1 MKRNRLKIKDLFFVA
16 LYGVRARKGRATLT
30 SIGIGIGIAAIV
42 AVSGIS
48 ASGRADL
55 LSTLESLGTNLV
67 KASPQA
73 GFFGTQEELPKGV
86 LGMVERIGPVQEV
99 TSTTQ
104 TDLLSTL
111 ESLGTNLVKASP
123 QAGFFGTQE
132 ELPKGVLGM
141 VERIGPVQEVTSTT
155 QTDLLVRR
163 SNFISEFEGGGIS
176 TIVTSAEL
184 LDVIGGNLVD
194 GRFIEDGLSDIPVT
208 VLGNVTAQRLGI
220 NNLFK
225 PTKILIENEWF
236 GVVGILEEL
245 KIHPD
250 LDRSVFIGYGVA
262 KTLFDINEEPTT
274 IYLRANPTFIED
286 VVEVL
291 APSMNPE
298 NPDQVEV
305 TRPSDALEAQQAAEE
320 AFTNLL
326 LGLGSVALLVG
337 GVAIANVMVMSVL
350 ERRME
355 IGVRRSIGATRRE
368 IRYQFLLESIV
379 LSGIGGLVGVLLGT
393 GITLGYTN
401 YTNIVFSIPVWQIF
415 GAVLLALLIGAISGV
430 YPAIKAS
437 KIQPAEAV
445 RK

>member
-1 MKRNRLKIKDLFFVA
+1 MKKNKLRTRDLFFVA
-16 LYGVRARKGRATLT
+16 VYGVKARKGRAALT

-42 AVSGIS
+42 AVSGIA
-48 ASGRADL
+48 ASGSADL

-73 GFFGTQEELPKGV
+73 GFFGTQEELPEGV
-86 LGMVERIGPVQEV
+86 IGMVERIGPVE
-99 TSTTQ
+99 
-104 TDLLSTL
+104 
-111 ESLGTNLVKASP
+111 
-123 QAGFFGTQE
+123 
-132 ELPKGVLGM
+132 
-141 VERIGPVQEVTSTT
+141 EVTSTT

-163 SNFISEFEGGGIS
+163 TNFISEFEGGGIS
-176 TIVTSAEL
+176 TIITSSEL
-184 LDVIGGNLVD
+184 LNVIGGNLSE
-194 GRFIEDGLSDIPVT
+194 GRFITDGLSDLPVT
-208 VLGNVTAQRLGI
+208 VLGSVTAKRLGI
-220 NNLFK
+220 TNLSK
-225 PTKILIENEWF
+225 PTKILIDDEWF
-236 GVVGILEEL
+236 GVIGIVEEL

-250 LDRSVFIGYGVA
+250 LDRSVFIGYGAA
-262 KTLFDINEEPTT
+262 KKLFDINEEPTT

-286 VVEVL
+286 VVEVI

-305 TRPSDALEAQQAAEE
+305 SRPSDALEAQQAVE
-320 AFTNLL
+320 ASFTNLL

-368 IRYQFLLESIV
+368 IRYQFLLESVV
-379 LSGIGGLVGVLLGT
+379 LSGIGGLVGVMLGSL
-393 GITLGYTN
+393 ITLAYTN
-401 YTNIVFSIPVWQIF
+401 YTNIVFSIPVWQIL
-415 GAVLLALLIGAISGV
+415 GAVVLALLIGAISGV

>member
-1 MKRNRLKIKDLFFVA
+1 MKKNKLRTRDLFFVA
-16 LYGVRARKGRATLT
+16 VYGVKARKGRAALT

-42 AVSGIS
+42 AVSGIA
-48 ASGRADL
+48 ASGSADL

-73 GFFGTQEELPKGV
+73 GFFGTQEELPEGV
-86 LGMVERIGPVQEV
+86 IGMVERIGPVE
-99 TSTTQ
+99 
-104 TDLLSTL
+104 
-111 ESLGTNLVKASP
+111 
-123 QAGFFGTQE
+123 
-132 ELPKGVLGM
+132 
-141 VERIGPVQEVTSTT
+141 EVTSTT

-176 TIVTSAEL
+176 TIVTSSEL
-184 LDVIGGNLVD
+184 LNVIGGNLSE
-194 GRFIEDGLSDIPVT
+194 GRFITDGLSDLPVT
-208 VLGNVTAQRLGI
+208 VLGSVTAKRLGI
-220 NNLFK
+220 TNLSK
-225 PTKILIENEWF
+225 PTKILIDDEWF
-236 GVVGILEEL
+236 GVIGIVEEL

-250 LDRSVFIGYGVA
+250 LDRSVFIGYGAA
-262 KTLFDINEEPTT
+262 KKLFDINEEPTT

-286 VVEVL
+286 VVEVI

-305 TRPSDALEAQQAAEE
+305 SRPSDALEAQQAVE
-320 AFTNLL
+320 ASFTNLL

-379 LSGIGGLVGVLLGT
+379 LSGIGGLVGVMLGSL
-393 GITLGYTN
+393 ITLAYTN
-401 YTNIVFSIPVWQIF
+401 YTNIVFSIPVWQIL
-415 GAVLLALLIGAISGV
+415 GAVILALLIGAISGV

>member
-1 MKRNRLKIKDLFFVA
+1 MVA
-16 LYGVRARKGRATLT
+16 FYGVKARRGRAALT

-42 AVSGIS
+42 AVTGIS

-55 LSTLESLGTNLV
+55 LATLESLGTNLI

-73 GFFGTQEELPKGV
+73 GFFGTQENLP
-86 LGMVERIGPVQEV
+86 
-99 TSTTQ
+99 
-104 TDLLSTL
+104 D
-111 ESLGTNLVKASP
+111 
-123 QAGFFGTQE
+123 
-132 ELPKGVLGM
+132 GVLGM

-163 SNFISEFEGGGIS
+163 TDFIAEFEGGGIS
-176 TIVTSAEL
+176 TLVTRSEL
-184 LDVIGGNLVD
+184 LDVVGGKLAE
-194 GRFIEDGLSDIPVT
+194 GRFIKDGLSDIPVT
-208 VLGNVTAQRLGI
+208 VLGSVTATRLGI
-220 NNLFK
+220 RDLSI

-236 GVVGILEEL
+236 GVVGILDEL

-262 KTLFDINEEPTT
+262 KTLFNVDEEPTT
-274 IYLRANPTFIED
+274 IYVRSNPTYIED

-298 NPDQVEV
+298 NPDQVSV
-305 TRPSDALEAQQAAEE
+305 SRPSDALEAQEAAEV

-355 IGVRRSIGATRRE
+355 IGVRRSIGATRKE
-368 IRYQFLLESIV
+368 IRYQFLLESV
-379 LSGIGGLVGVLLGT
+379 LLSGVGGLVGVLLGA
-393 GITLGYTN
+393 GITLGYTE
-401 YTNIVFSIPVWQIF
+401 YSNIVFSIPILQVL
-415 GAVLLALLIGAISGV
+415 GAIVLALLIGALSGV

>member
-1 MKRNRLKIKDLFFVA
+1 MVKNRLRLRDLFFVA
-16 LYGVRARKGRATLT
+16 LYGVKARKGRAAMT

-42 AVSGIS
+42 AVTGIS
-48 ASGRADL
+48 SSGRADL
-55 LSTLESLGTNLV
+55 LATLESLGTNLI

-73 GFFGTQEELPKGV
+73 GFFGSQEELPDGV
-86 LGMVERIGPVQEV
+86 IGMVERIGPVEEV

-104 TDLLSTL
+104 
-111 ESLGTNLVKASP
+111 A
-123 QAGFFGTQE
+123 
-132 ELPKGVLGM
+132 
-141 VERIGPVQEVTSTT
+141 
-155 QTDLLVRR
+155 DLLVRR
-163 SNFISEFEGGGIS
+163 TDFISEFEGGGIS
-176 TIVTSAEL
+176 TVVTSSEL
-184 LDVIGGNLVD
+184 LDVIGGNLSE
-194 GRFIEDGLSDIPVT
+194 GRFITDGLSDIPVT
-208 VLGNVTAQRLGI
+208 VLGSVSAERLGI
-220 NNLFK
+220 NNLSQ
-225 PTKILIENEWF
+225 PSKILIDDEWF
-236 GVVGILEEL
+236 GVVGILDEL

-262 KTLFDINEEPTT
+262 STLFDIDEEPTT
-274 IYLRANPTFIED
+274 IYLRANPNFIED
-286 VVEVL
+286 VVDVL

-305 TRPSDALEAQQAAEE
+305 SRPSDALEAQQAAET

-355 IGVRRSIGATRRE
+355 IGVRRSLGATRRE
-368 IRYQFLLESIV
+368 IRYQFLLESVI
-379 LSGIGGLVGVLLGT
+379 LSGIGGLVGVLLGVA
-393 GITLGYTN
+393 ITLGYTN

>member
-1 MKRNRLKIKDLFFVA
+1 MKQRLKMKDLFFVA
-16 LYGVRARKGRATLT
+16 LYGVRARRGRAALT

-42 AVSGIS
+42 AVTGIS

-55 LSTLESLGTNLV
+55 LATLESLGTNLI

-73 GFFGTQEELPKGV
+73 GFFGTQEKLPDGV
-86 LGMVERIGPVQEV
+86 VGMVERIGPVEEV

-104 TDLLSTL
+104 TDL
-111 ESLGTNLVKASP
+111 
-123 QAGFFGTQE
+123 
-132 ELPKGVLGM
+132 
-141 VERIGPVQEVTSTT
+141 I
-155 QTDLLVRR
+155 VRR
-163 SNFISEFEGGGIS
+163 SDFISEFEGGGIS
-176 TIVTSAEL
+176 TIVTSPEL
-184 LDVIGGNLVD
+184 LQVVGGNLIE
-194 GRFIEDGLSDIPVT
+194 GRFIQDGLSNIPVT
-208 VLGNVTAQRLGI
+208 VLGSVTASRLGI
-220 NNLFK
+220 NTLET
-225 PTKILIENEWF
+225 PTKILIGNEWF
-236 GVVGILEEL
+236 GVVGILDEL

-262 KTLFDINEEPTT
+262 KILFDIDKEPTT
-274 IYLRANPTFIED
+274 IYVRANPTYIED
-286 VVEVL
+286 VVEVI

-298 NPDQVEV
+298 NPDQVQV
-305 TRPSDALEAQQAAEE
+305 SRPSDALEAQEAADA

-379 LSGIGGLVGVLLGT
+379 LSGIGGLVGVVLGT
-393 GITLGYTN
+393 GVTLGYTN
-401 YTNIVFSIPVWQIF
+401 YTDIVFSIPVSQVL
-415 GAVLLALLIGAISGV
+415 GAILLALLIGAISGV

>member
-1 MKRNRLKIKDLFFVA
+1 MKQRLKIKDLFFVA
-16 LYGVRARKGRATLT
+16 LYGVRARRGRAALT

-42 AVSGIS
+42 AVTGIS

-55 LSTLESLGTNLV
+55 LATLESLGTNLI

-73 GFFGTQEELPKGV
+73 GFFGTQEKLPDGV
-86 LGMVERIGPVQEV
+86 VGMVERIGPVEEV

-104 TDLLSTL
+104 TDL
-111 ESLGTNLVKASP
+111 
-123 QAGFFGTQE
+123 
-132 ELPKGVLGM
+132 
-141 VERIGPVQEVTSTT
+141 I
-155 QTDLLVRR
+155 VRR
-163 SNFISEFEGGGIS
+163 SDFISEFEGGGIS
-176 TIVTSAEL
+176 TIATSPEL
-184 LDVIGGNLVD
+184 LQVVGGNLIE
-194 GRFIEDGLSDIPVT
+194 GRFIQDGLSNIPVT
-208 VLGNVTAQRLGI
+208 VLGSVTASRLGI
-220 NNLFK
+220 NTLET
-225 PTKILIENEWF
+225 PTKILIGNEWF
-236 GVVGILEEL
+236 GVVGILDEL

-262 KTLFDINEEPTT
+262 KTLFDIDKEPTT
-274 IYLRANPTFIED
+274 IYVRANPTYIED
-286 VVEVL
+286 VVEVI

-298 NPDQVEV
+298 NPDQVQV
-305 TRPSDALEAQQAAEE
+305 SRPSDALEAQEAADA

-355 IGVRRSIGATRRE
+355 IGVRRSIGATRKE

-379 LSGIGGLVGVLLGT
+379 LSGIGGLVGVVLGT
-393 GITLGYTN
+393 GVTLGYTN
-401 YTNIVFSIPVWQIF
+401 YTDIVFSIPVSQVL
-415 GAVLLALLIGAISGV
+415 GAILLALLIGAISGV

>member
-1 MKRNRLKIKDLFFVA
+1 MVKNKLRLKDLFFVA
-16 LYGVRARKGRATLT
+16 LYGVKARKGRAAMT

-42 AVSGIS
+42 AVTGIS
-48 ASGRADL
+48 SSGRADL
-55 LSTLESLGTNLV
+55 LATLESLGTNLI

-73 GFFGTQEELPKGV
+73 GFFGSQEELPESV
-86 LGMVERIGPVQEV
+86 IGMVERIGPVEEV

-104 TDLLSTL
+104 
-111 ESLGTNLVKASP
+111 A
-123 QAGFFGTQE
+123 
-132 ELPKGVLGM
+132 
-141 VERIGPVQEVTSTT
+141 
-155 QTDLLVRR
+155 DLLVRR
-163 SNFISEFEGGGIS
+163 TDFISEFEGGGIS
-176 TIVTSAEL
+176 TVVTSSEL
-184 LDVIGGNLVD
+184 LDVIGGNLTE
-194 GRFIEDGLSDIPVT
+194 GRFITDGLSDIPVT
-208 VLGNVTAQRLGI
+208 VLGSVSAERLGI
-220 NNLFK
+220 TNLSQ
-225 PTKILIENEWF
+225 PSKILIDDEWF
-236 GVVGILEEL
+236 GVVGILNEL

-262 KTLFDINEEPTT
+262 ATLFDIDEEPTT
-274 IYLRANPTFIED
+274 IYLRANPNFIED
-286 VVEVL
+286 VVDVL

-305 TRPSDALEAQQAAEE
+305 SRPSDALEAQQAAET

-355 IGVRRSIGATRRE
+355 IGVRRSLGATRRE
-368 IRYQFLLESIV
+368 IRYQFLLESVI
-379 LSGIGGLVGVLLGT
+379 LSGIGGLVGVLLGVA
-393 GITLGYTN
+393 ITLGYTN

-415 GAVLLALLIGAISGV
+415 GAVLVALLIGAISGV

>member
-1 MKRNRLKIKDLFFVA
+1 MVA
-16 LYGVRARKGRATLT
+16 FYGVKARRGRAALT

-42 AVSGIS
+42 AVTGIS

-55 LSTLESLGTNLV
+55 LATLESLGTNLI

-73 GFFGTQEELPKGV
+73 GFFGTQENLP
-86 LGMVERIGPVQEV
+86 
-99 TSTTQ
+99 
-104 TDLLSTL
+104 D
-111 ESLGTNLVKASP
+111 
-123 QAGFFGTQE
+123 
-132 ELPKGVLGM
+132 GVLGM

-163 SNFISEFEGGGIS
+163 TDFISEFEGGGIS
-176 TIVTSAEL
+176 TLVTRSEL
-184 LDVIGGNLVD
+184 LDVVGGKLAE
-194 GRFIEDGLSDIPVT
+194 GRFIKDGLSDIPVT
-208 VLGNVTAQRLGI
+208 VLGSVTATRLGI
-220 NNLFK
+220 RDLSI

-236 GVVGILEEL
+236 GVVGILDEL

-262 KTLFDINEEPTT
+262 KTLFNVDEEPTT
-274 IYLRANPTFIED
+274 IYVRSNPTYIED

-298 NPDQVEV
+298 NPDQVSV
-305 TRPSDALEAQQAAEE
+305 SRPSDALEAQEAAEV

-355 IGVRRSIGATRRE
+355 IGVRRSIGATRKE
-368 IRYQFLLESIV
+368 IRYQFLLESV
-379 LSGIGGLVGVLLGT
+379 LLSGVGGLVGVLLGA
-393 GITLGYTN
+393 GITLGYTE
-401 YTNIVFSIPVWQIF
+401 YSNIVFSIPVLQVL
-415 GAVLLALLIGAISGV
+415 GAIVLALLIGALSGV

-437 KIQPAEAV
+437 KTQPAEAV

>member
-1 MKRNRLKIKDLFFVA
+1 MKQRLKIKDLFFVA
-16 LYGVRARKGRATLT
+16 LYGVRARRGRAALT

-42 AVSGIS
+42 AVTGIS

-55 LSTLESLGTNLV
+55 LATLESLGTNLI

-73 GFFGTQEELPKGV
+73 GFFGTQEKLPDGV
-86 LGMVERIGPVQEV
+86 VGMVERIGPVEEV

-104 TDLLSTL
+104 TDL
-111 ESLGTNLVKASP
+111 
-123 QAGFFGTQE
+123 
-132 ELPKGVLGM
+132 
-141 VERIGPVQEVTSTT
+141 I
-155 QTDLLVRR
+155 VRR
-163 SNFISEFEGGGIS
+163 SDFISEFEGGGIS
-176 TIVTSAEL
+176 SIVTSPEL
-184 LDVIGGNLVD
+184 LQVVGGNLIE
-194 GRFIEDGLSDIPVT
+194 GRFIQDGLSNIPVT
-208 VLGNVTAQRLGI
+208 VLGSVTASRLGI
-220 NNLFK
+220 NTLET
-225 PTKILIENEWF
+225 PTKILIGNEWF
-236 GVVGILEEL
+236 GVVGILDEL

-262 KTLFDINEEPTT
+262 KILFDIDKEPTT
-274 IYLRANPTFIED
+274 IYVRANPTYKKD
-286 VVEVL
+286 VVEVI

-298 NPDQVEV
+298 NPDQVQV
-305 TRPSDALEAQQAAEE
+305 SRPSDALEAQEAADA

-379 LSGIGGLVGVLLGT
+379 LSGIGGLVGVVLGT
-393 GITLGYTN
+393 GVTLGYTN
-401 YTNIVFSIPVWQIF
+401 YTDIVFSIPVSQVL
-415 GAVLLALLIGAISGV
+415 GAILLALLIGAISGV

>member
-1 MKRNRLKIKDLFFVA
+1 MSKNKLRTRDLFFVA
-16 LYGVRARKGRATLT
+16 VYGVKARKGRAALT

-42 AVSGIS
+42 AVSGIA
-48 ASGRADL
+48 ASGSADL

-73 GFFGTQEELPKGV
+73 GFFGTQEKLPEGV
-86 LGMVERIGPVQEV
+86 IGMVERIGPVE
-99 TSTTQ
+99 
-104 TDLLSTL
+104 
-111 ESLGTNLVKASP
+111 
-123 QAGFFGTQE
+123 
-132 ELPKGVLGM
+132 
-141 VERIGPVQEVTSTT
+141 EVTSTT

-176 TIVTSAEL
+176 TIVTSSEL
-184 LDVIGGNLVD
+184 LNVIGGKLSE
-194 GRFIEDGLSDIPVT
+194 GRFITDGLADLPVT
-208 VLGNVTAQRLGI
+208 VLGSVTAKRLGI
-220 NNLFK
+220 TNLSK
-225 PTKILIENEWF
+225 PTKILIDDEWF
-236 GVVGILEEL
+236 GVIGIVEEL

-250 LDRSVFIGYGVA
+250 LDRSVFIGYGAA
-262 KTLFDINEEPTT
+262 KKLFDINEEPTT

-286 VVEVL
+286 VVEVI

-305 TRPSDALEAQQAAEE
+305 SRPSDALEAQQAVE
-320 AFTNLL
+320 ASFTNLL

-368 IRYQFLLESIV
+368 IRYQFLLESVV
-379 LSGIGGLVGVLLGT
+379 LSGIGGLVGVMLGSL
-393 GITLGYTN
+393 ITLAYTN
-401 YTNIVFSIPVWQIF
+401 YTNIVFSIPVWQIL
-415 GAVLLALLIGAISGV
+415 GAVVLALLIGAISGV

>member
-1 MKRNRLKIKDLFFVA
+1 MNKNKLRTRDLFFVA
-16 LYGVRARKGRATLT
+16 VYGVKARKGRAALT

-42 AVSGIS
+42 AVSGIA
-48 ASGRADL
+48 ASGSADL

-73 GFFGTQEELPKGV
+73 GFFGTQEELPEGV
-86 LGMVERIGPVQEV
+86 IGMVERIGPVE
-99 TSTTQ
+99 
-104 TDLLSTL
+104 
-111 ESLGTNLVKASP
+111 
-123 QAGFFGTQE
+123 
-132 ELPKGVLGM
+132 
-141 VERIGPVQEVTSTT
+141 EVTSTT

-176 TIVTSAEL
+176 TIVTSSEL
-184 LDVIGGNLVD
+184 LNVIGGKLSE
-194 GRFIEDGLSDIPVT
+194 GRFITDGLSGLPVT
-208 VLGNVTAQRLGI
+208 VLGNVTAKRLGI
-220 NNLFK
+220 TNLSK
-225 PTKILIENEWF
+225 PTKILIDDEWF
-236 GVVGILEEL
+236 GVIGIVEEL

-250 LDRSVFIGYGVA
+250 LDRSVFIGYGAA
-262 KTLFDINEEPTT
+262 KKLFDINEEPTT

-286 VVEVL
+286 VVEVI

-305 TRPSDALEAQQAAEE
+305 SRPSDALEAQQAVE
-320 AFTNLL
+320 ASFTNLL

-379 LSGIGGLVGVLLGT
+379 LSGIGGLVGVMLGSL
-393 GITLGYTN
+393 ITLAYTN
-401 YTNIVFSIPVWQIF
+401 YTNIVFSIPVWQIL
-415 GAVLLALLIGAISGV
+415 GAVVLALLIGAISGV

>member
-1 MKRNRLKIKDLFFVA
+1 MKQRLKIKDLFFVA
-16 LYGVRARKGRATLT
+16 LYGVRARRGRAALT

-42 AVSGIS
+42 AVTGIS

-55 LSTLESLGTNLV
+55 LATLESLGTNLI

-73 GFFGTQEELPKGV
+73 GFFGTQEKLPDGV
-86 LGMVERIGPVQEV
+86 VGMVERIGPVEEV

-104 TDLLSTL
+104 TDL
-111 ESLGTNLVKASP
+111 
-123 QAGFFGTQE
+123 
-132 ELPKGVLGM
+132 
-141 VERIGPVQEVTSTT
+141 I
-155 QTDLLVRR
+155 VRR
-163 SNFISEFEGGGIS
+163 SDFISEFEGGGIS
-176 TIVTSAEL
+176 TIVTSPEL
-184 LDVIGGNLVD
+184 LQVVGGNLIE
-194 GRFIEDGLSDIPVT
+194 GRFIQDGLSNIPVT
-208 VLGNVTAQRLGI
+208 VLGSVTASRLGI
-220 NNLFK
+220 NTLDT
-225 PTKILIENEWF
+225 PTKILIGNEWF
-236 GVVGILEEL
+236 GVVGIIDEL

-262 KTLFDINEEPTT
+262 KTLFDIDKEPTT
-274 IYLRANPTFIED
+274 IYVRANPTYIED
-286 VVEVL
+286 VVEVI

-298 NPDQVEV
+298 NPDQVQV
-305 TRPSDALEAQQAAEE
+305 SRPSDALVAQEAADA

-326 LGLGSVALLVG
+326 LGIGSVALLVG

-355 IGVRRSIGATRRE
+355 IGVRRSIGATRKE

-379 LSGIGGLVGVLLGT
+379 LSGIGGLVGVVLGT
-393 GITLGYTN
+393 GVTLGYTN
-401 YTNIVFSIPVWQIF
+401 YTDIVFSIPVSQVL
-415 GAVLLALLIGAISGV
+415 GAILLALLIGAISGV

>member
-1 MKRNRLKIKDLFFVA
+1 MKQRLKIKDLFFVA
-16 LYGVRARKGRATLT
+16 LYGVRARRGRAALT

-42 AVSGIS
+42 AVTGIS

-55 LSTLESLGTNLV
+55 LATLESLGTNLI

-73 GFFGTQEELPKGV
+73 GFFGTQEKLPDGV
-86 LGMVERIGPVQEV
+86 VGMVERIGPVEEV

-104 TDLLSTL
+104 TDL
-111 ESLGTNLVKASP
+111 
-123 QAGFFGTQE
+123 
-132 ELPKGVLGM
+132 
-141 VERIGPVQEVTSTT
+141 I
-155 QTDLLVRR
+155 VRR
-163 SNFISEFEGGGIS
+163 SDFISEFEGGGIS
-176 TIVTSAEL
+176 TIVTSPEL
-184 LDVIGGNLVD
+184 LQVVGGNLIE
-194 GRFIEDGLSDIPVT
+194 GRFIQNGLANIPVT
-208 VLGNVTAQRLGI
+208 VLGSVTASRLGI
-220 NNLFK
+220 NTLET
-225 PTKILIENEWF
+225 PTKILIGNEWF
-236 GVVGILEEL
+236 GVVGIIDEL

-262 KTLFDINEEPTT
+262 KTLFDIDKEPTT
-274 IYLRANPTFIED
+274 IYVRANPTYIED
-286 VVEVL
+286 VVEVI

-298 NPDQVEV
+298 NPDQVQV
-305 TRPSDALEAQQAAEE
+305 SRPSDALEAQEAADA

-355 IGVRRSIGATRRE
+355 IGVRRSIGATRKE

-379 LSGIGGLVGVLLGT
+379 LSGIGGLVGVVLGT
-393 GITLGYTN
+393 GVTLGYTN
-401 YTNIVFSIPVWQIF
+401 YTDIVFSIPVSQVL
-415 GAVLLALLIGAISGV
+415 GAILLALLIGAISGV

>member
-1 MKRNRLKIKDLFFVA
+1 MKQRLKIKDLFFVA
-16 LYGVRARKGRATLT
+16 LYGVRARKGRAALT

-42 AVSGIS
+42 AVTGIS

-55 LSTLESLGTNLV
+55 LATLESLGTNLI

-73 GFFGTQEELPKGV
+73 GFFGTQEKLPDGV
-86 LGMVERIGPVQEV
+86 VGMVERIGPVEEV

-104 TDLLSTL
+104 TDL
-111 ESLGTNLVKASP
+111 
-123 QAGFFGTQE
+123 
-132 ELPKGVLGM
+132 
-141 VERIGPVQEVTSTT
+141 I
-155 QTDLLVRR
+155 VRR
-163 SNFISEFEGGGIS
+163 SDFISEFEGGGIS
-176 TIVTSAEL
+176 TIVTSPEL
-184 LDVIGGNLVD
+184 LQVVGGNLIE
-194 GRFIEDGLSDIPVT
+194 GRFIQDGLSNIPVT
-208 VLGNVTAQRLGI
+208 VLGSVTASRLGI
-220 NNLFK
+220 NTLET
-225 PTKILIENEWF
+225 PTKILIGNEWF
-236 GVVGILEEL
+236 GVVGILDEL

-262 KTLFDINEEPTT
+262 KTLFDIDKEPTT
-274 IYLRANPTFIED
+274 IYVRANPTYIED
-286 VVEVL
+286 VVEVI

-298 NPDQVEV
+298 NPDQVQV
-305 TRPSDALEAQQAAEE
+305 SRPSDALEAQEAADA

-379 LSGIGGLVGVLLGT
+379 LSGIGGLVGVVLGT

-401 YTNIVFSIPVWQIF
+401 YTDIVFSIPVSQVL
-415 GAVLLALLIGAISGV
+415 GAILLALLIGAISGV

>member
-1 MKRNRLKIKDLFFVA
+1 MKKNKLRTRDLFFVA
-16 LYGVRARKGRATLT
+16 VYGVKARKGRAALT

-42 AVSGIS
+42 AVSGIA
-48 ASGRADL
+48 ASGSADL

-73 GFFGTQEELPKGV
+73 GFFGTQEELPEGV
-86 LGMVERIGPVQEV
+86 IGMVERIGPVE
-99 TSTTQ
+99 
-104 TDLLSTL
+104 
-111 ESLGTNLVKASP
+111 
-123 QAGFFGTQE
+123 
-132 ELPKGVLGM
+132 
-141 VERIGPVQEVTSTT
+141 EVTSTT

-176 TIVTSAEL
+176 TIVTSSEL
-184 LDVIGGNLVD
+184 LNVIGGNLSE
-194 GRFIEDGLSDIPVT
+194 GRFITDGLSDLPVT
-208 VLGNVTAQRLGI
+208 VLGSVTAKRLGI
-220 NNLFK
+220 TNLSK
-225 PTKILIENEWF
+225 PTKILIDDEWF
-236 GVVGILEEL
+236 GVIGIVEEL

-250 LDRSVFIGYGVA
+250 LDRSVFIGYGAA
-262 KTLFDINEEPTT
+262 KKLFDINKEPTT

-286 VVEVL
+286 VVEVI

-305 TRPSDALEAQQAAEE
+305 SRPSDALEAQQAVE
-320 AFTNLL
+320 ASFTNLL

-368 IRYQFLLESIV
+368 IRYQFLLESVV
-379 LSGIGGLVGVLLGT
+379 LSGIGGLVGVMLGSL
-393 GITLGYTN
+393 ITLAYTN
-401 YTNIVFSIPVWQIF
+401 YTNIVFSIPVWQIL
-415 GAVLLALLIGAISGV
+415 GAVVLALLIGAISGV

>member
-1 MKRNRLKIKDLFFVA
+1 MNKNKLRTRDLFFVA
-16 LYGVRARKGRATLT
+16 VYGVKARKGRAALT

-42 AVSGIS
+42 AVSGIA
-48 ASGRADL
+48 ASGSADL

-73 GFFGTQEELPKGV
+73 GFFGTQEELPEGV
-86 LGMVERIGPVQEV
+86 IGMVERIGPVE
-99 TSTTQ
+99 
-104 TDLLSTL
+104 
-111 ESLGTNLVKASP
+111 
-123 QAGFFGTQE
+123 
-132 ELPKGVLGM
+132 
-141 VERIGPVQEVTSTT
+141 EVTSTT

-163 SNFISEFEGGGIS
+163 TNFISEFEGGGIS
-176 TIVTSAEL
+176 TIVTSSEL
-184 LDVIGGNLVD
+184 LNVIGGKLSE
-194 GRFIEDGLSDIPVT
+194 GRFITEGLADLPVT
-208 VLGNVTAQRLGI
+208 VLGSVTAKRLGI
-220 NNLFK
+220 TNLSK
-225 PTKILIENEWF
+225 PTKILIDDEWF
-236 GVVGILEEL
+236 GVIGIVEEL

-250 LDRSVFIGYGVA
+250 LDRSVFIGYGAA
-262 KTLFDINEEPTT
+262 KKLFDINEEPTT

-286 VVEVL
+286 VVEVI

-305 TRPSDALEAQQAAEE
+305 SRPSDALEAQQAVE
-320 AFTNLL
+320 ASFTNLL

-368 IRYQFLLESIV
+368 IRYQFLLESVV
-379 LSGIGGLVGVLLGT
+379 LSGIGGLVGVMLGSL
-393 GITLGYTN
+393 ITLAYTN
-401 YTNIVFSIPVWQIF
+401 YTNIVFSIPVWQIL
-415 GAVLLALLIGAISGV
+415 GAVVLALLIGAISGV

>member
-1 MKRNRLKIKDLFFVA
+1 MSKNKLRTRDLFFVA
-16 LYGVRARKGRATLT
+16 VYGVKARKGRAALT

-42 AVSGIS
+42 AVSGIA
-48 ASGRADL
+48 ASGSADL

-73 GFFGTQEELPKGV
+73 GFFGTQEELPEGV
-86 LGMVERIGPVQEV
+86 IGMVERIGPVE
-99 TSTTQ
+99 
-104 TDLLSTL
+104 
-111 ESLGTNLVKASP
+111 
-123 QAGFFGTQE
+123 
-132 ELPKGVLGM
+132 
-141 VERIGPVQEVTSTT
+141 EVTSTT

-176 TIVTSAEL
+176 TIVTSSEL
-184 LDVIGGNLVD
+184 LNVIGGKLSE
-194 GRFIEDGLSDIPVT
+194 GRFITDGLADLPVT
-208 VLGNVTAQRLGI
+208 VLGSVTAKRLGI
-220 NNLFK
+220 TNLSK
-225 PTKILIENEWF
+225 PTKILIDDEWF
-236 GVVGILEEL
+236 GVIGIVEEL

-250 LDRSVFIGYGVA
+250 LDRSVFIGYGAA
-262 KTLFDINEEPTT
+262 KKLFDINKEPTT

-286 VVEVL
+286 VVEVI

-305 TRPSDALEAQQAAEE
+305 SRPSDALEAQQAVE
-320 AFTNLL
+320 ASFTNLL

-379 LSGIGGLVGVLLGT
+379 LSGIGGLVGVMLGSL
-393 GITLGYTN
+393 ITLAYTN
-401 YTNIVFSIPVWQIF
+401 YTNIVFSIPVWQIL
-415 GAVLLALLIGAISGV
+415 GAVVLALLIGAISGV

>member
-1 MKRNRLKIKDLFFVA
+1 MKQRLKIKDLFFVA
-16 LYGVRARKGRATLT
+16 LYGVRARRGRAALT

-42 AVSGIS
+42 AVTGIS

-55 LSTLESLGTNLV
+55 LATLESLGTNLI

-73 GFFGTQEELPKGV
+73 GFFGTQEKLPDGV
-86 LGMVERIGPVQEV
+86 VGMVERIGPVEEV

-104 TDLLSTL
+104 TDL
-111 ESLGTNLVKASP
+111 
-123 QAGFFGTQE
+123 
-132 ELPKGVLGM
+132 
-141 VERIGPVQEVTSTT
+141 I
-155 QTDLLVRR
+155 VRR
-163 SNFISEFEGGGIS
+163 SDFISEFEGGGIS
-176 TIVTSAEL
+176 TIVTSPEL
-184 LDVIGGNLVD
+184 LQVVGGNLIE
-194 GRFIEDGLSDIPVT
+194 GRFIQDGLSNIPVT
-208 VLGNVTAQRLGI
+208 VLGSVTASRLGI
-220 NNLFK
+220 NTLDT
-225 PTKILIENEWF
+225 PTKILIGNEWF
-236 GVVGILEEL
+236 GVVGILDEL

-262 KTLFDINEEPTT
+262 KTLFDIDKEPTT
-274 IYLRANPTFIED
+274 IYVRANPTYIED
-286 VVEVL
+286 VVEVI

-298 NPDQVEV
+298 NPDQVQV
-305 TRPSDALEAQQAAEE
+305 SRPSDALEAQEAADA

-355 IGVRRSIGATRRE
+355 IGVRRSIGATRKE

-379 LSGIGGLVGVLLGT
+379 LSGIGGLVGVVLGT
-393 GITLGYTN
+393 GVTLGYTN
-401 YTNIVFSIPVWQIF
+401 YTDIVFSIPVSQVL
-415 GAVLLALLIGAISGV
+415 GAILLALLIGAISGV

>member
-1 MKRNRLKIKDLFFVA
+1 MKQRLKIKDLFFVA
-16 LYGVRARKGRATLT
+16 LYGVRARRGRAALT

-42 AVSGIS
+42 AVTGIS

-55 LSTLESLGTNLV
+55 LATLESLCTNLI

-73 GFFGTQEELPKGV
+73 GFFGTQEKLPDGV
-86 LGMVERIGPVQEV
+86 VGMVERIGPVEEV

-104 TDLLSTL
+104 TDL
-111 ESLGTNLVKASP
+111 
-123 QAGFFGTQE
+123 
-132 ELPKGVLGM
+132 
-141 VERIGPVQEVTSTT
+141 I
-155 QTDLLVRR
+155 VRR
-163 SNFISEFEGGGIS
+163 SDFISEFEGGGIS
-176 TIVTSAEL
+176 TIVTSPEL
-184 LDVIGGNLVD
+184 LQVVGGNLIE
-194 GRFIEDGLSDIPVT
+194 GRFIQDGLSNIPVT
-208 VLGNVTAQRLGI
+208 VLGSVTASRLGI
-220 NNLFK
+220 NTLDT
-225 PTKILIENEWF
+225 PTKILIGNEWF
-236 GVVGILEEL
+236 GVVGIIDEL

-262 KTLFDINEEPTT
+262 KTLFDIDKEPTT
-274 IYLRANPTFIED
+274 IYVRANPTYIED
-286 VVEVL
+286 VVEVI

-298 NPDQVEV
+298 NPDQVQV
-305 TRPSDALEAQQAAEE
+305 SRPSDALEAQEAADA

-355 IGVRRSIGATRRE
+355 IGVRRSIGATRKE

-379 LSGIGGLVGVLLGT
+379 LSGIGGLVGVVLGT
-393 GITLGYTN
+393 GVTLGYTN
-401 YTNIVFSIPVWQIF
+401 YTDIVFSIPVSQVL
-415 GAVLLALLIGAISGV
+415 GAILLALLIGAISGV

>member
-1 MKRNRLKIKDLFFVA
+1 MNKNKLRTRDLFFVA
-16 LYGVRARKGRATLT
+16 VYGVKARKGRAALT

-42 AVSGIS
+42 AVSGIA
-48 ASGRADL
+48 ASGSADL

-73 GFFGTQEELPKGV
+73 GFFGTQEELPEGV
-86 LGMVERIGPVQEV
+86 IGMVERIGPVE
-99 TSTTQ
+99 
-104 TDLLSTL
+104 
-111 ESLGTNLVKASP
+111 
-123 QAGFFGTQE
+123 
-132 ELPKGVLGM
+132 
-141 VERIGPVQEVTSTT
+141 EVTSTT

-176 TIVTSAEL
+176 TIVTSSEL
-184 LDVIGGNLVD
+184 LNVIGGKLSE
-194 GRFIEDGLSDIPVT
+194 GRFITDGLADLPVT
-208 VLGNVTAQRLGI
+208 VLGSVTAKRLGI
-220 NNLFK
+220 TNLSK
-225 PTKILIENEWF
+225 PTKILIDDEWF
-236 GVVGILEEL
+236 GVIGIVEEL

-250 LDRSVFIGYGVA
+250 LDRSVFIGYGAA
-262 KTLFDINEEPTT
+262 KKLFDINEEPTT

-286 VVEVL
+286 VVEVI

-305 TRPSDALEAQQAAEE
+305 SRPSDALEAQQAVE
-320 AFTNLL
+320 ASFTNLL

-368 IRYQFLLESIV
+368 IRYQFLLESVV
-379 LSGIGGLVGVLLGT
+379 LSGIGGLVGVMLGSL
-393 GITLGYTN
+393 ITLAYTN
-401 YTNIVFSIPVWQIF
+401 YTNIVFSIPVWQIL
-415 GAVLLALLIGAISGV
+415 GAVVLALLIGAISGV

>member
-1 MKRNRLKIKDLFFVA
+1 MKQRLKIKDLFFFF
-16 LYGVRARKGRATLT
+16 LYGVRARRGRAALT

-42 AVSGIS
+42 AVTGIS

-55 LSTLESLGTNLV
+55 LATLESLGTNLI

-73 GFFGTQEELPKGV
+73 GFFGTQEKLPDGV
-86 LGMVERIGPVQEV
+86 VGMVERIGPVEEV

-104 TDLLSTL
+104 TDL
-111 ESLGTNLVKASP
+111 
-123 QAGFFGTQE
+123 
-132 ELPKGVLGM
+132 
-141 VERIGPVQEVTSTT
+141 I
-155 QTDLLVRR
+155 VRR
-163 SNFISEFEGGGIS
+163 SDFISEFEGGGIS
-176 TIVTSAEL
+176 TIVTSPEL
-184 LDVIGGNLVD
+184 LQVVGGNLIE
-194 GRFIEDGLSDIPVT
+194 GRFIQDGLSNIPVT
-208 VLGNVTAQRLGI
+208 VLGSVTASRLGI
-220 NNLFK
+220 NTLET
-225 PTKILIENEWF
+225 PTKILIGNEWF
-236 GVVGILEEL
+236 GVVGILDEL

-262 KTLFDINEEPTT
+262 KTLFDIDKEPTT
-274 IYLRANPTFIED
+274 IYVRANPTYIED
-286 VVEVL
+286 VVEVI

-298 NPDQVEV
+298 NPDQVQV
-305 TRPSDALEAQQAAEE
+305 SRPSDALEAQEAADA

-379 LSGIGGLVGVLLGT
+379 LSGIGGLVGVVLGT

-401 YTNIVFSIPVWQIF
+401 YTDIVFSIPVTQVL
-415 GAVLLALLIGAISGV
+415 GAILLALLIGAISGV

>member
-1 MKRNRLKIKDLFFVA
+1 MKQRLKIKDLFFVA
-16 LYGVRARKGRATLT
+16 LYGVRARRGRAALT

-42 AVSGIS
+42 AVTGIS

-55 LSTLESLGTNLV
+55 LATLESLGTNLI

-73 GFFGTQEELPKGV
+73 GFFGTQEKLPDGV
-86 LGMVERIGPVQEV
+86 VGMIERIGPVEEV

-104 TDLLSTL
+104 TDL
-111 ESLGTNLVKASP
+111 
-123 QAGFFGTQE
+123 
-132 ELPKGVLGM
+132 
-141 VERIGPVQEVTSTT
+141 I
-155 QTDLLVRR
+155 VRR
-163 SNFISEFEGGGIS
+163 SDFISEFEGGGIS
-176 TIVTSAEL
+176 TIVTSPEL
-184 LDVIGGNLVD
+184 LQVVGGNLIE
-194 GRFIEDGLSDIPVT
+194 GRFIQDGLSNIPVT
-208 VLGNVTAQRLGI
+208 VLGSVTASRLGI
-220 NNLFK
+220 NTLDT
-225 PTKILIENEWF
+225 PTKILIGNEWF
-236 GVVGILEEL
+236 GVVGIIDEL

-262 KTLFDINEEPTT
+262 KTLFDIDKEPTT
-274 IYLRANPTFIED
+274 IYVRANPTYIED
-286 VVEVL
+286 VVEVI

-298 NPDQVEV
+298 NPDQVQV
-305 TRPSDALEAQQAAEE
+305 SRPSDALEAQEAADA

-355 IGVRRSIGATRRE
+355 IGVRRSIGATRKE

-379 LSGIGGLVGVLLGT
+379 LSGIGGLVGVVLGT
-393 GITLGYTN
+393 GVTLGYTN
-401 YTNIVFSIPVWQIF
+401 YTDIVFSIPVSQVL
-415 GAVLLALLIGAISGV
+415 GAILLALLIGAISGV

>member
-1 MKRNRLKIKDLFFVA
+1 MNKNKLRTRDLFFVA
-16 LYGVRARKGRATLT
+16 VYGVKARKGRAALT

-42 AVSGIS
+42 AVSGIA
-48 ASGRADL
+48 ASGSADL

-73 GFFGTQEELPKGV
+73 GFFGTQEELPEGV
-86 LGMVERIGPVQEV
+86 IGMVERIGPVE
-99 TSTTQ
+99 
-104 TDLLSTL
+104 
-111 ESLGTNLVKASP
+111 
-123 QAGFFGTQE
+123 
-132 ELPKGVLGM
+132 
-141 VERIGPVQEVTSTT
+141 EVTSTT

-176 TIVTSAEL
+176 TIVTSSEL
-184 LDVIGGNLVD
+184 LNVIGGKLSE
-194 GRFIEDGLSDIPVT
+194 GRFITDGLADLPVT
-208 VLGNVTAQRLGI
+208 VLGSVTAKRLGI
-220 NNLFK
+220 TNLSK
-225 PTKILIENEWF
+225 PTKILIDDEWF
-236 GVVGILEEL
+236 GVIGIVEEL

-250 LDRSVFIGYGVA
+250 LDRSVFIGYGAA
-262 KTLFDINEEPTT
+262 KKLFDINEEPTT

-286 VVEVL
+286 VVEVI

-305 TRPSDALEAQQAAEE
+305 SRPSDALEAQQAVE
-320 AFTNLL
+320 ASFTNLL

-379 LSGIGGLVGVLLGT
+379 LSGIGGLVGVMLGSL
-393 GITLGYTN
+393 ITLAYTN
-401 YTNIVFSIPVWQIF
+401 YTNIVFSIPVWQIL
-415 GAVLLALLIGAISGV
+415 GAVVLALLIGAISGV

>member
-1 MKRNRLKIKDLFFVA
+1 MKQRLKIKDLFFVA
-16 LYGVRARKGRATLT
+16 LYGVRARRGRAALT

-42 AVSGIS
+42 AVTGIS

-55 LSTLESLGTNLV
+55 LATLESLGTNLI

-73 GFFGTQEELPKGV
+73 GFFGTQEKLPDGV
-86 LGMVERIGPVQEV
+86 VGMVERIGPVEEV

-104 TDLLSTL
+104 TDL
-111 ESLGTNLVKASP
+111 
-123 QAGFFGTQE
+123 
-132 ELPKGVLGM
+132 
-141 VERIGPVQEVTSTT
+141 I
-155 QTDLLVRR
+155 VRR
-163 SNFISEFEGGGIS
+163 SDFISEFEGGGIS
-176 TIVTSAEL
+176 TIVTSPEL
-184 LDVIGGNLVD
+184 LQVVGGNLIE
-194 GRFIEDGLSDIPVT
+194 GRFIQDGLPNIPVT
-208 VLGNVTAQRLGI
+208 VLGSVTASRLGI
-220 NNLFK
+220 NTLET
-225 PTKILIENEWF
+225 PTKILIGNEWF
-236 GVVGILEEL
+236 GVVGILDEL

-262 KTLFDINEEPTT
+262 KTLFDIDKEPTT
-274 IYLRANPTFIED
+274 IYVRANPTYIED
-286 VVEVL
+286 VVEVI

-298 NPDQVEV
+298 NPDQVQV
-305 TRPSDALEAQQAAEE
+305 SRPSDALEAQEAADA

-379 LSGIGGLVGVLLGT
+379 LSGIGGLVGVVLGT
-393 GITLGYTN
+393 GVTLGYTN
-401 YTNIVFSIPVWQIF
+401 YTDIVFSIPVSQVL
-415 GAVLLALLIGAISGV
+415 GAILLALLIGAISGV

>member
-1 MKRNRLKIKDLFFVA
+1 MKRKKLRTRDLFFVA

-73 GFFGTQEELPKGV
+73 GFFGTQEDLPKGV
-86 LGMVERIGPVQEV
+86 LGMVERIGPVE
-99 TSTTQ
+99 
-104 TDLLSTL
+104 
-111 ESLGTNLVKASP
+111 
-123 QAGFFGTQE
+123 
-132 ELPKGVLGM
+132 
-141 VERIGPVQEVTSTT
+141 EVTSTT

-163 SNFISEFEGGGIS
+163 SNFISDLKVGEFHIIQAQ
-176 TIVTSAEL
+176 T
-184 LDVIGGNLVD
+184 LDVMEVICE
-194 GRFIEDGLSDIPVT
+194 GRFITPGLSNIPVT
-208 VLGNVTAQRLGI
+208 VLGSVTAERLGI
-220 NNLFK
+220 TNLST
-225 PTKILIENEWF
+225 PTKILIDNEWF
-236 GVVGILEEL
+236 GVIGVLEEL

-262 KTLFDINEEPTT
+262 KTLFDIDEEPTT

-379 LSGIGGLVGVLLGT
+379 LSGIGGLVGVGLGT
-393 GITLGYTN
+393 FITLAYTN
-401 YTNIVFSIPVWQIF
+401 YTDIVFSIPIWQIL
-415 GAVLLALLIGAISGV
+415 GAVFLALLIGAISGV

>member
-1 MKRNRLKIKDLFFVA
+1 MKQRLKIKDLFFVA
-16 LYGVRARKGRATLT
+16 LYGVRARRGRAALT

-42 AVSGIS
+42 AVTGIS

-55 LSTLESLGTNLV
+55 LATLESLGTNLI

-73 GFFGTQEELPKGV
+73 GFFGTQEKLPDGV
-86 LGMVERIGPVQEV
+86 VGMVERIGPVEEV

-104 TDLLSTL
+104 TDL
-111 ESLGTNLVKASP
+111 
-123 QAGFFGTQE
+123 
-132 ELPKGVLGM
+132 
-141 VERIGPVQEVTSTT
+141 I
-155 QTDLLVRR
+155 VRR
-163 SNFISEFEGGGIS
+163 SDFISEFEGGGIS
-176 TIVTSAEL
+176 TIVTSPEL
-184 LDVIGGNLVD
+184 LQVVGGNLIE
-194 GRFIEDGLSDIPVT
+194 GRFIRDGLSNIPVT
-208 VLGNVTAQRLGI
+208 VLGSVTASRLGI
-220 NNLFK
+220 NTLET
-225 PTKILIENEWF
+225 PTKILIGNEWF
-236 GVVGILEEL
+236 GVVGIIDEL

-262 KTLFDINEEPTT
+262 KTLFDIDEEPTT
-274 IYLRANPTFIED
+274 IYVRANPTYIED
-286 VVEVL
+286 VVEVI

-298 NPDQVEV
+298 NPDQVQV
-305 TRPSDALEAQQAAEE
+305 SRPSDALEAQEAADA

-355 IGVRRSIGATRRE
+355 IGVRRSIGATRKE

-379 LSGIGGLVGVLLGT
+379 LSGIGGLVGVVLGT
-393 GITLGYTN
+393 GVTLGYTN
-401 YTNIVFSIPVWQIF
+401 YTDIVFSIPVSQVL
-415 GAVLLALLIGAISGV
+415 GAILLALLIGAISGV

>member
-1 MKRNRLKIKDLFFVA
+1 MKQRLKIKDLFFVA
-16 LYGVRARKGRATLT
+16 LYGVRARRGRAALT

-42 AVSGIS
+42 AVTGIS

-55 LSTLESLGTNLV
+55 LATLESLGTNLI

-73 GFFGTQEELPKGV
+73 GFFGTQEKLPDGV
-86 LGMVERIGPVQEV
+86 VGMVERIGPVEEV

-104 TDLLSTL
+104 TDL
-111 ESLGTNLVKASP
+111 
-123 QAGFFGTQE
+123 
-132 ELPKGVLGM
+132 
-141 VERIGPVQEVTSTT
+141 I
-155 QTDLLVRR
+155 VRR
-163 SNFISEFEGGGIS
+163 SDFISEFEGGGIS
-176 TIVTSAEL
+176 TIVTSPEL
-184 LDVIGGNLVD
+184 LQVVGGNLIE
-194 GRFIEDGLSDIPVT
+194 GRFIQDGLSNIPVT
-208 VLGNVTAQRLGI
+208 VLGSVTASRLGI
-220 NNLFK
+220 NTLDT
-225 PTKILIENEWF
+225 PTKILIGNEWF
-236 GVVGILEEL
+236 GVVGIIDEL

-262 KTLFDINEEPTT
+262 KTLFDIDKEPTT
-274 IYLRANPTFIED
+274 IYVRANPTYIED
-286 VVEVL
+286 VVEVI

-298 NPDQVEV
+298 NPDQVQV
-305 TRPSDALEAQQAAEE
+305 SRPSDALEAQEAADA

-379 LSGIGGLVGVLLGT
+379 LSGIGGLVGVVLGT
-393 GITLGYTN
+393 GVTLGYTN
-401 YTNIVFSIPVWQIF
+401 YTDIVFSIPVSQVL
-415 GAVLLALLIGAISGV
+415 GAILLALLIGAISGV

>member
-1 MKRNRLKIKDLFFVA
+1 MKRKKLKIRDLFFVA
-16 LYGVRARKGRATLT
+16 LYGVKARKGRATLT

-55 LSTLESLGTNLV
+55 LSTLESLGTNLI

-73 GFFGTQEELPKGV
+73 GFFGTQEDLPKGV

-104 TDLLSTL
+104 T
-111 ESLGTNLVKASP
+111 N
-123 QAGFFGTQE
+123 
-132 ELPKGVLGM
+132 
-141 VERIGPVQEVTSTT
+141 
-155 QTDLLVRR
+155 LLVRR

-176 TIVTSAEL
+176 TIVTNEEL
-184 LDVIGGNLVD
+184 LDVIGGKLVD
-194 GRFIEDGLSDIPVT
+194 GRFVQRGLSDIPVT
-208 VLGNVTAQRLGI
+208 VLGSVTAERLGI
-220 NNLFK
+220 NNLSK

-236 GVVGILEEL
+236 GVIGILEEL

-262 KTLFDINEEPTT
+262 EKLFGVKEEPTT
-274 IYLRANPTFIED
+274 IYVRANPTYIED
-286 VVEVL
+286 VVEVI

-298 NPDQVEV
+298 NPDQVQV
-305 TRPSDALEAQQAAEE
+305 SRPSDALEAQEAADA

-355 IGVRRSIGATRRE
+355 IGVRRSIGATRKE

-379 LSGIGGLVGVLLGT
+379 LSGIGGLVGVVLGT
-393 GITLGYTN
+393 GVTLGYTN
-401 YTNIVFSIPVWQIF
+401 YTDIVFSIPVSQVL
-415 GAVLLALLIGAISGV
+415 GAILLALLIGAISGV

>member
-1 MKRNRLKIKDLFFVA
+1 MNKNKLRTRDLFFVA
-16 LYGVRARKGRATLT
+16 VYGVKARKGRAALT

-42 AVSGIS
+42 AVSGIA
-48 ASGRADL
+48 ASGSADL

-73 GFFGTQEELPKGV
+73 GFFGTQEELPEGV
-86 LGMVERIGPVQEV
+86 IGMVERIGPVE
-99 TSTTQ
+99 
-104 TDLLSTL
+104 
-111 ESLGTNLVKASP
+111 
-123 QAGFFGTQE
+123 
-132 ELPKGVLGM
+132 
-141 VERIGPVQEVTSTT
+141 EVTSTT

-176 TIVTSAEL
+176 TIVTSSEL
-184 LDVIGGNLVD
+184 LNVIGGNLSE
-194 GRFIEDGLSDIPVT
+194 GRFITEGLSDLPVT
-208 VLGNVTAQRLGI
+208 VLGSVTAKRLGI
-220 NNLFK
+220 TNLSK
-225 PTKILIENEWF
+225 PTKILIDDEWF
-236 GVVGILEEL
+236 GVIGIVEEL

-262 KTLFDINEEPTT
+262 KKLFDINEEPTT

-286 VVEVL
+286 VVEVI

-305 TRPSDALEAQQAAEE
+305 SRPSDALEAQQAVE
-320 AFTNLL
+320 ASFTNLL

-368 IRYQFLLESIV
+368 IRYQFLLESVV
-379 LSGIGGLVGVLLGT
+379 LSGIGGLVGVMLGSL
-393 GITLGYTN
+393 ITLAYTN
-401 YTNIVFSIPVWQIF
+401 YTNIVFSIPVWQIL
-415 GAVLLALLIGAISGV
+415 GAVVLALLIGAISGV

>member
-1 MKRNRLKIKDLFFVA
+1 MKQRLKIKDLFFVA
-16 LYGVRARKGRATLT
+16 LYGVRARRGRAALT

-42 AVSGIS
+42 AVTGIS

-55 LSTLESLGTNLV
+55 LATLESLGTNLI

-73 GFFGTQEELPKGV
+73 GFFGTQEKLPDGV
-86 LGMVERIGPVQEV
+86 VGMVERIGPVEEV

-104 TDLLSTL
+104 TDL
-111 ESLGTNLVKASP
+111 
-123 QAGFFGTQE
+123 
-132 ELPKGVLGM
+132 
-141 VERIGPVQEVTSTT
+141 I
-155 QTDLLVRR
+155 VRR
-163 SNFISEFEGGGIS
+163 SDFISEFEGGGIS
-176 TIVTSAEL
+176 SIVTSPEL
-184 LDVIGGNLVD
+184 LQVVGGNLIE
-194 GRFIEDGLSDIPVT
+194 GRFIQDGLSNIPVT
-208 VLGNVTAQRLGI
+208 VLGSVTASRLGI
-220 NNLFK
+220 NTLET
-225 PTKILIENEWF
+225 PTKILIGNEWF
-236 GVVGILEEL
+236 GVVGILDEL

-262 KTLFDINEEPTT
+262 KTLFDIDKEPTT
-274 IYLRANPTFIED
+274 IYVRANPTYIED
-286 VVEVL
+286 VVEVI

-298 NPDQVEV
+298 NPDQVQV
-305 TRPSDALEAQQAAEE
+305 SRPSDALEAQEAADA

-326 LGLGSVALLVG
+326 LGLGSVAVLVG

-379 LSGIGGLVGVLLGT
+379 LSGIGGLVGVVLGT
-393 GITLGYTN
+393 GVTLGYTN
-401 YTNIVFSIPVWQIF
+401 YTDIVFSIPVSQVL
-415 GAVLLALLIGAISGV
+415 GAILLALLIGAISGV